1 MEDGDMRSKHSVS
14 LFYFTALSMLTA
26 LQVVL
31 SRFVSIETPVVKIG
45 FGFVPVMIAGGLF
58 GPVGGLI
65 VGGLSDFI
73 GAMLFPFGAYFP
85 GYTIT
90 AAFSGAVYGFFFRKR
105 PNLLKIIIAYLITTV
120 VVTLGF
126 NTLFV
131 AILYTKGD
139 SPLIVKY
146 LSLLPTRLGQA
157 GIMIVIQTAVTYF
170 LAVQAKLFDRVW
182 RVVTRGGH
190 RQ

>member
-1 MEDGDMRSKHSVS
+1 MRSTFSCSVFV
-14 LFYFTALSMLTA
+14 LVAISMLTA

-58 GPVGGLI
+58 GPIGGLI

-90 AAFSGAVYGFFFRKR
+90 AAFSGAVYGYFFYKKTSI
-105 PNLLKIIIAYLITTV
+105 LKIVIAYLITTLT
-120 VVTLGF
+120 VTLGF

-131 AILYTKGD
+131 AILYTKGEA
-139 SPLIVKY
+139 PLIVKY
-146 LSLLPTRLGQA
+146 LSLLPTRLVQA
-157 GIMIVIQTAVTYF
+157 GIMLVIQVLITYF
-170 LAVQAKLFDRVW
+170 LAVEAGLFNRV
-182 RVVTRGGH
+182 RSAVMKGAR